1 MRMQDALVA
10 RADAVV
16 PAIASARPA
25 NDRGGDLGSAFPSD
39 AKAVIHCPASS
50 TARSAR
56 PRRPVWML
64 EFEPRAPL
72 SVEPLMGWTSGT
84 DMLRHVRL
92 RFPSRETAVA
102 YAERRGLTY
111 EVREPAHLP
120 RVLSEGGS
128 DEAWTL
134 PPVIAWAWDAPHL
147 GAEMLPAANDS
158 VEPAGRDSV
167 GMPRDPVPAARMV
180 I

>member
-16 PAIASARPA
+16 PAIALARPA
-25 NDRGGDLGSAFPSD
+25 NDRGGDLGNAFPPG
-39 AKAVIHCPASS
+39 AKAVIHCPAPSVVS
-50 TARSAR
+50 SAR
-56 PRRPVWML
+56 PRRPVWVL
-64 EFEPRAPL
+64 GFEPRAPL

-102 YAERRGLTY
+102 YAERHGLAY
-111 EVREPAHLP
+111 EVREPSHLP
-120 RVLSEGGS
+120 RALSDGGS
-128 DEAWTL
+128 DEAWTV
-134 PPVIAWAWDAPHL
+134 PPAIAWAWDAPHL
-147 GAEMLPAANDS
+147 VAEMSFAANDS
-158 VEPAGRDSV
+158 VESAGRDPA
-167 GMPRDPVPAARMV
+167 GMPRGPVLTK